1 VSAYLA
7 LVPLGEDGDLVP
19 HPELVKAQ
27 KPGTALFMAAALCL
41 GPFPESSYL
50 TGEARVSLTA

>member
-7 LVPLGEDGDLVP
+7 LVPLDGDVDLEP
-19 HPELVKAQ
+19 HPKLVKAQ

-41 GPFPESSYL
+41 GPFPAASYL
-50 TGEARVSLTA
+50 IGEARISPAV